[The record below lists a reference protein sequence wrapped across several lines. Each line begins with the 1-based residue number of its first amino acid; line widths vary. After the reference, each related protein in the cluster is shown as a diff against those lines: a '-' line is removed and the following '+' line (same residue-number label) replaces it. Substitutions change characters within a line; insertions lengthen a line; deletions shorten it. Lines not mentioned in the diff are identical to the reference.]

1 MKTGPSP
8 CLSAAMKA
16 GPSLGLQRLE
26 RFPNCQTTLAS
37 IHRSRSPRRLTRLI
51 FNVGKLQ
58 YHSDTIASEKT
69 TLHWTARPGL
79 HRRAAP
85 LPQSAALSHR
95 ATLAR
100 RSRSAPSTWSA
111 ARAGQRLLKLVSI
124 AGRDSIV
131 LQSIHLDGA
140 VLVHVHELS
149 RSLICLPLLLSTVH
163 NFCACWRLCSS
174 RATLTTASLIAP
186 SFIVR
191 RQHRRPSTAALICEL

>member
-1 MKTGPSP
+1 MLTSP
-8 CLSAAMKA
+8 GRPLI
-16 GPSLGLQRLE
+16 G
-26 RFPNCQTTLAS
+26 
-37 IHRSRSPRRLTRLI
+37 HSRSYKL
-51 FNVGKLQ
+51 NVGKLQ

-100 RSRSAPSTWSA
+100 RSRSAQSTWSA

-131 LQSIHLDGA
+131 LQSIHLKDA
-140 VLVHVHELS
+140 VLGPVHALL
-149 RSLICLPLLLSTVH
+149 RSLLCLPLLLSTVH